1 LGYSVRFLF
10 CRFSK
15 NNFQIV
21 SKKILRK
28 NLKKKFENLE
38 KIRFS
43 KSFKKFSEN
52 SLGESKKEIREPRK
66 IRFSKSFKKFSENSL
81 GESKKEIREPRKNPI
96 FKNRKKKTAKKLG
109 VLAGIPL

>member
-1 LGYSVRFLF
+1 
-10 CRFSK
+10 
-15 NNFQIV
+15 
-21 SKKILRK
+21 
-28 NLKKKFENLE
+28 
-38 KIRFS
+38 
-43 KSFKKFSEN
+43 
-52 SLGESKKEIREPRK
+52 LGESKKEIREPRK